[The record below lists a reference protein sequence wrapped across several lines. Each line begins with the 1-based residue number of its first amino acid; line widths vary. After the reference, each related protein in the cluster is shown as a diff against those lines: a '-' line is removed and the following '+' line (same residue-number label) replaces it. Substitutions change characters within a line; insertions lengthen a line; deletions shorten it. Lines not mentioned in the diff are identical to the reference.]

1 MEKPATI
8 NKPKKQIN
16 LGTIE
21 PPKETETR
29 QTLVEPAPRPIA
41 PKKVDGRTLRQTGR
55 TSQFNVMLS
64 PEFRE
69 QIAQTSQ
76 IDRLTY
82 PQLLTLMFRAY
93 SELPPETK
101 NTYITELMTTW
112 GK

>member
-1 MEKPATI
+1 MDKTAKPSKA
-8 NKPKKQIN
+8 KKTYL
-16 LGTIE
+16 LGE
-21 PPKETETR
+21 PPAPTETR
-29 QTLVEPAPRPIA
+29 ETLNESIPLPITA
-41 PKKVDGRTLRQTGR
+41 TKVDGRTLRQTGR

-93 SELPPETK
+93 SELSPETK
-101 NTYITELMTTW
+101 NAYITELMTIW